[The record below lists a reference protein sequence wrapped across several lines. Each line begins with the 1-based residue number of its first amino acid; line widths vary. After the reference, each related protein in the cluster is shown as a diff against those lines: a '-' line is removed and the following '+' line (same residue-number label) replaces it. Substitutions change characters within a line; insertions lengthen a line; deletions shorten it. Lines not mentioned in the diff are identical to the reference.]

1 MALSPAVA
9 PLRTPTTPSTTASA
23 TTIRVLVADDS
34 AVVRGLVARWIGEAG
49 FELVGTASNGRIA
62 LELMAKHDPDVVLL
76 DIEMPELDGTTAL
89 PRMLAMSP
97 SVQVVM
103 MSTLTTRNADISL
116 KCLAL
121 GAVDYIAKPESSRGV
136 TTSDTFR
143 VELIE
148 RVRVFGSA
156 RARSR
161 RPAFGHVPATPH
173 APAGPAVGHHA
184 PAVVAHPAPAAARPA
199 TPFTLRPKVRNRT
212 QPRALLIGSS
222 TGGPRAVGEMLE
234 GIGSAAL
241 RRLPVLIVQHMPPIF
256 TAVFAEHLATR
267 TGLPAAE
274 GKADERVE
282 PGRIYVAPGGRHM
295 GLAAAAGGPIIKL
308 TDGPPVNFCRPA
320 VDVLFKDAAVVFGA
334 ATATVILTG
343 MGSDGTNGARALTEA
358 GGPVLAQDEA
368 TSTVWGMPGSV
379 ARAGL
384 AEAVLPLPEL
394 ATALRAM
401 ITGQPA

>member
-121 GAVDYIAKPESSRGV
+121 RAVDYIAKPESSRGV

-161 RPAFGHVPATPH
+161 RPRFGHVRATPH

>member
-9 PLRTPTTPSTTASA
+9 PLRTTPTQSTTASA
-23 TTIRVLVADDS
+23 AAIRVLVADDS

-89 PRMLAMSP
+89 PRMLTMSP

-143 VELIE
+143 IELIE

-156 RARSR
+156 RAKTR
-161 RPAFGHVPATPH
+161 RPVSAPGGHPV
-173 APAGPAVGHHA
+173 APV
-184 PAVVAHPAPAAARPA
+184 PAPAAQPAPASPRPA
-199 TPFTLRPKVRNRT
+199 TPFTLRPKVRSRT

-234 GIGSAAL
+234 GIGAAAL

-256 TAVFAEHLATR
+256 TAVFAEHLTTR
-267 TGLPAAE
+267 TGVQAAE
-274 GKADERVE
+274 GKAEERIE

-295 GLAAAAGGPIIKL
+295 GLAAGPNGPVIKL

-343 MGSDGTNGARALTEA
+343 MGSDGTHGARALTEA

>member
-1 MALSPAVA
+1 MALSPAVV
-9 PLRTPTTPSTTASA
+9 PLRSPPAQSTTSTAA
-23 TTIRVLVADDS
+23 PIRVLIADDS
-34 AVVRGLVARWIGEAG
+34 AVVRGLVARWIAEAG
-49 FELVGTASNGRIA
+49 FELAGTASNGRIA
-62 LELMAKHDPDVVLL
+62 LEMMAKHDPDVVLL

-97 SVQVVM
+97 NLQVVM

-121 GAVDYIAKPESSRGV
+121 GAVDYIAKPESNRGV
-136 TTSDTFR
+136 TTSETFR

-148 RVRVFGSA
+148 RVRVFGAA
-156 RARSR
+156 RARAR
-161 RPAFGHVPATPH
+161 RPMGAPGAAPTPAQA
-173 APAGPAVGHHA
+173 APAL
-184 PAVVAHPAPAAARPA
+184 APAAAPVPRPA

-234 GIGSAAL
+234 GIGAAAL
-241 RRLPVLIVQHMPPIF
+241 RRVPVLIVQHMPPIF
-256 TAVFAEHLATR
+256 TAVFAEHLSTR
-267 TGLPAAE
+267 TGLRAAE
-274 GKADERVE
+274 GKADERLE
-282 PGRIYVAPGGRHM
+282 AGRIYVAPGGRHM
-295 GLAAAAGGPIIKL
+295 GLVAGPGGPTIRL

-394 ATALRAM
+394 ATALRAL
-401 ITGQPA
+401 ITGQLS

>member
-1 MALSPAVA
+1 MALSPAVV
-9 PLRTPTTPSTTASA
+9 PLRSPPAQSTTSA
-23 TTIRVLVADDS
+23 APIRVLIADDS
-34 AVVRGLVARWIGEAG
+34 AVVRGLVARWIAEAG
-49 FELVGTASNGRIA
+49 FELAGTASNGRIA
-62 LELMAKHDPDVVLL
+62 LEMMAKHDPDVVLL

-97 SVQVVM
+97 NLQVVM

-121 GAVDYIAKPESSRGV
+121 GAVDYIAKPESNRGV
-136 TTSDTFR
+136 TTSETFR

-148 RVRVFGSA
+148 RVRVFGAA
-156 RARSR
+156 RARAR
-161 RPAFGHVPATPH
+161 RPSAGTAQ
-173 APAGPAVGHHA
+173 APAHAA
-184 PAVVAHPAPAAARPA
+184 PALAPAAPMPRPA
-199 TPFTLRPKVRNRT
+199 IPFTLRPKVRNRT

-234 GIGSAAL
+234 GIGAAAL
-241 RRLPVLIVQHMPPIF
+241 RRVPVLIVQHMPPIF
-256 TAVFAEHLATR
+256 TAVFAEHLSTR
-267 TGLPAAE
+267 TGLRAAE
-274 GKADERVE
+274 GKADERLE
-282 PGRIYVAPGGRHM
+282 AGRIYVAPGGRHM
-295 GLAAAAGGPIIKL
+295 GLVAGPNGPMIRL

-343 MGSDGTNGARALTEA
+343 MGSDGTNGARALTDA

-394 ATALRAM
+394 ATALRAL
-401 ITGQPA
+401 ITGQPS

>member
-9 PLRTPTTPSTTASA
+9 PPRSPPNQSTTGSA
-23 TTIRVLVADDS
+23 AAIRVLVADDS

-49 FELVGTASNGRIA
+49 FTLVGTASNGRIA
-62 LELMAKHDPDVVLL
+62 IEMIAKHDPDVVLL

-136 TTSDTFR
+136 TTSDVFR
-143 VELIE
+143 AELIE
-148 RVRVFGSA
+148 RVRVFGAA
-156 RARSR
+156 RARTR
-161 RPAFGHVPATPH
+161 RPAPAPT
-173 APAGPAVGHHA
+173 
-184 PAVVAHPAPAAARPA
+184 AHPAASAAPVAAPAAHLAPAAPRPA

-212 QPRALLIGSS
+212 APRALLIGSS

-234 GIGSAAL
+234 GIGAAAL

-256 TAVFAEHLATR
+256 TAVFAEHLTTR
-267 TGLPAAE
+267 TGIKAAE
-274 GKADERVE
+274 GKSDERIE

-295 GLAAAAGGPIIKL
+295 GLVAGANGPTIKL

-384 AEAVLPLPEL
+384 AEAVLPLSEL

>member
-9 PLRTPTTPSTTASA
+9 PLRTPPTQSTTSSA
-23 TTIRVLVADDS
+23 TAIRVLVADDS

-156 RARSR
+156 RTRTR
-161 RPAFGHVPATPH
+161 RPASASH
-173 APAGPAVGHHA
+173 APGHHA
-184 PAVVAHPAPAAARPA
+184 APVPAAAAHPAPATPRPA

-234 GIGSAAL
+234 GIGAAAL

-256 TAVFAEHLATR
+256 TAVFAEHLSTR
-267 TGLPAAE
+267 TGIPAAE

-295 GLAAAAGGPIIKL
+295 GLAAGAGGPIIKL

-394 ATALRAM
+394 ATALRAL

>member
-9 PLRTPTTPSTTASA
+9 PLRTPPTQSTSGSA
-23 TTIRVLVADDS
+23 AAIRVLVADDS

-49 FELVGTASNGRIA
+49 FTLVGTASNGRIA
-62 LELMAKHDPDVVLL
+62 LEMMAKHDPDVVLL

-89 PRMLAMSP
+89 PRMLTMSP

-143 VELIE
+143 AELIE
-148 RVRVFGSA
+148 RVRVFGAA
-156 RARSR
+156 RARTR
-161 RPAFGHVPATPH
+161 RPAS
-173 APAGPAVGHHA
+173 
-184 PAVVAHPAPAAARPA
+184 APAAAPAAPAPTAHAAAPAPRPA
-199 TPFTLRPKVRNRT
+199 TPFTLRPKVRSRT
-212 QPRALLIGSS
+212 APRALLIGSS

-234 GIGSAAL
+234 GIGAATL

-256 TAVFAEHLATR
+256 TAVFAEHLTTR
-267 TGLPAAE
+267 TGVQAAE
-274 GKADERVE
+274 GKADERIE

-295 GLAAAAGGPIIKL
+295 GLAAGPNGPVIKL

-384 AEAVLPLPEL
+384 AEAVLPLSDL
-394 ATALRAM
+394 AAALRTL
-401 ITGQPA
+401 ITGQSA

>member
-295 GLAAAAGGPIIKL
+295 GLAAAASGPIIKL

>member
-9 PLRTPTTPSTTASA
+9 PLRAPHGTTSTASA
-23 TTIRVLVADDS
+23 IRVLVADDS

-62 LELMAKHDPDVVLL
+62 LEMISRHDPDVVLL

-97 SVQVVM
+97 SIQVVM

-116 KCLAL
+116 RCLAL

-136 TTSDTFR
+136 TTSDVFR
-143 VELIE
+143 AELIE
-148 RVRVFGSA
+148 RVRVFGAA
-156 RARSR
+156 RARAR
-161 RPAFGHVPATPH
+161 RPAHMPAAAPSGPAPVPA
-173 APAGPAVGHHA
+173 
-184 PAVVAHPAPAAARPA
+184 PAPAAPPSGLPA
-199 TPFTLRPKVRNRT
+199 ALPAAPRQAAAFTLRPKARNRA
-212 QPRALLIGSS
+212 PARALLIGSS
-222 TGGPRAVGEMLE
+222 TGGPRAVGEVLE
-234 GIGSAAL
+234 GIGAATL

-256 TAVFAEHLATR
+256 TAVFAEHLSTR
-267 TGLPAAE
+267 TGLKAAE
-274 GKADERVE
+274 GQADERVE

-295 GLAAAAGGPIIKL
+295 GLGTGPGGPVIKL

-320 VDVLFKDAAVVFGA
+320 VDVLFKDAATVFGS

-394 ATALRAM
+394 GAALRALIM
-401 ITGQPA
+401 GQPS

>member
-9 PLRTPTTPSTTASA
+9 PLRSPSTPSTTASA
-23 TTIRVLVADDS
+23 SAIRVLVADDS

-49 FELVGTASNGRIA
+49 FELVATASNGRIA

-136 TTSDTFR
+136 TTSDVFR
-143 VELIE
+143 AELIE
-148 RVRVFGSA
+148 RVRVFGAA

-161 RPAFGHVPATPH
+161 RPASAL
-173 APAGPAVGHHA
+173 APA
-184 PAVVAHPAPAAARPA
+184 AHPAPAAPVAAHPA
-199 TPFTLRPKVRNRT
+199 PAAPRAPTPFTLRPKVRSRT
-212 QPRALLIGSS
+212 APRALLIGSS

-234 GIGSAAL
+234 GIGAAAL

-256 TAVFAEHLATR
+256 TAVFAEHLSTR

-282 PGRIYVAPGGRHM
+282 AGRIYVAPGGRHM
-295 GLAAAAGGPIIKL
+295 GLAAGPSGPIIKL

-384 AEAVLPLPEL
+384 AEAVLPLSEL
-394 ATALRAM
+394 ATALRAL
-401 ITGQPA
+401 ITGQPV

>member
-1 MALSPAVA
+1 MALSPAVV
-9 PLRTPTTPSTTASA
+9 PLRSPPAQSTTSA
-23 TTIRVLVADDS
+23 VAPIRVLIADDS
-34 AVVRGLVARWIGEAG
+34 AVVRGLVARWIAEAG
-49 FELVGTASNGRIA
+49 FELAGTASNGRIA
-62 LELMAKHDPDVVLL
+62 LEMMAKHDPDVVLL
-76 DIEMPELDGTTAL
+76 DIEMPELDGKTAL

-97 SVQVVM
+97 NLQVVM

-121 GAVDYIAKPESSRGV
+121 GAVDYIAKPESNRGV
-136 TTSDTFR
+136 TTSETFR

-148 RVRVFGSA
+148 RVRVFGAA
-156 RARSR
+156 RARAR
-161 RPAFGHVPATPH
+161 RPSG
-173 APAGPAVGHHA
+173 APGAA
-184 PAVVAHPAPAAARPA
+184 PAPAQAAPALAPAAPTPRPP

-234 GIGSAAL
+234 GIGAAAL
-241 RRLPVLIVQHMPPIF
+241 RRVPVLIVQHMPPIF
-256 TAVFAEHLATR
+256 TAVFAEHLSTR
-267 TGLPAAE
+267 TGLRAAE
-274 GKADERVE
+274 GKADERLE
-282 PGRIYVAPGGRHM
+282 AGRIYVAPGGRHM
-295 GLAAAAGGPIIKL
+295 GLVAGPGGPTIRL

-343 MGSDGTNGARALTEA
+343 MGSDGTNGARALTDA

-394 ATALRAM
+394 ATALRAL
-401 ITGQPA
+401 ITGQPS